1 MPPLLVLAPIE
12 PCATGNGLAM
22 RVASFVGGAASR
34 YDVRVAVVP
43 VAGALPSCP
52 APISA
57 PVIVVPFPG
66 RAEVRTNFA
75 QLLNDPTWRQLLA
88 DADPMPLPA
97 TLASPALAPEVI
109 RATGVQPG
117 TSVHVVRSYLAP
129 LGLAVA
135 EALSSPWTSLD
146 LDDDDEG
153 LATAQGDAA
162 LASSFHR
169 LVELFAPR
177 FSAVCLASAD
187 EAVVVGR
194 RHELRTIAL
203 PNAFDLPAETYRRTE
218 ESATLLFVGNLAYG
232 PNVEAAVLLV
242 EQVLPGLQVR
252 AGRPVKVMLVGSYPP
267 GGPIDHLASNPSVT
281 LTGYVDDL
289 SPYYAEAGA
298 VVAPFISGSG
308 TRIKLLEAFAHQVPV
323 VTTPIGA
330 AGLSVRHTEHLL
342 LAESTESLIEATAAV
357 LEDPDHSRAMT
368 DAALAYVSLH
378 HSTTVVT
385 EQVLRFLEAAAE
397 AGGVS

>member
-1 MPPLLVLAPIE
+1 
-12 PCATGNGLAM
+12 
-22 RVASFVGGAASR
+22 
-34 YDVRVAVVP
+34 
-43 VAGALPSCP
+43 
-52 APISA
+52 
-57 PVIVVPFPG
+57 
-66 RAEVRTNFA
+66 
-75 QLLNDPTWRQLLA
+75 
-88 DADPMPLPA
+88 
-97 TLASPALAPEVI
+97 
-109 RATGVQPG
+109 
-117 TSVHVVRSYLAP
+117 
-129 LGLAVA
+129 VA

-187 EAVVVGR
+187 EAVVVGH
-194 RHELRTIAL
+194 RHELRTVAL
-203 PNAFDLPAETYRRTE
+203 PNAFDLPVETYRRTE
-218 ESATLLFVGNLAYG
+218 ESATLLFVGNLAYR

-252 AGRPVKVMLVGSYPP
+252 VGRPVQVMLVGSYPP
-267 GGPIDHLASNPSVT
+267 GGPIDHLRSNPSVT

-308 TRIKLLEAFAHQVPV
+308 IRIKLLEAFAYQVPV

-342 LAESTESLIEATAAV
+342 TAESPESLIAATAAV

-378 HSTTVVT
+378 HSTTAVT
-385 EQVLRFLEAAAE
+385 DQVLRFLEAAAE